1 MPGAPSISRSLRNGW
16 ETTIL
21 TQFCYH
27 EVCSARSPALPE
39 FSPVPLT
46 LEGSSLLHQFFRFD
60 WKSWRTIPQA
70 DRDRI
75 SAEAIKTLTALERKD
90 RKAADAPTQ
99 TALFSQLGH
108 KGDLILIHFRDSF
121 ESLNQVEL
129 QLAQTELYDYLDLRH
144 SYVSVVE
151 LGLYESSRKTWEAA
165 AAKGLEPNT
174 AEFQAEV
181 AGSIERAAVA
191 IAPRLYPAIPDAKYL
206 TFYPMDRKRT
216 DGSNWYTV
224 PFAERQRMM
233 HEHGLIGRRYGDVVK
248 QIISGS
254 IGMDDWE
261 WGVDLFADD
270 PVVFKKLIY
279 EMRFDE
285 VSAVYALFGQF
296 YLGIRLPIEKL
307 GGWLEGNL

>member
-1 MPGAPSISRSLRNGW
+1 MSDFP
-16 ETTIL
+16 
-21 TQFCYH
+21 
-27 EVCSARSPALPE
+27 
-39 FSPVPLT
+39 PVPLT

-60 WKSWRTIPQA
+60 WKAWRATPVA
-70 DRDRI
+70 ERARI
-75 SAEAIKTLTALERKD
+75 ASEALSALQRLERKD
-90 RKAADAPTQ
+90 ADAPAH

-108 KGDLILIHFRDSF
+108 KGDLILVHFRDSL
-121 ESLNQVEL
+121 EALNQVEL
-129 QLAQTELYDYLDLRH
+129 DLAQTSLYDYLTLTH

-151 LGLYESSRKTWEAA
+151 LGLYESSRKTYEAA
-165 AAKGLEPNT
+165 SDKGFETNSPEWN
-174 AEFQAEV
+174 AEV
-181 AGSIERAAVA
+181 AASLERASAA
-191 IAPRLYPAIPDAKYL
+191 MAPRLFPAIPDTKYL
-206 TFYPMDRKRT
+206 CFYPMDRKR
-216 DGSNWYTV
+216 GEQVNWYTV

-233 HEHGLIGRRYGDVVK
+233 HLHGLIGRRYGDRVK

-296 YLGIRLPIEKL
+296 FIALRLPIEKL
-307 GGWLEGNL
+307 GGWLNGKM